1 MKVNIIGNGMP
12 DMFGITAILIIAVIG
27 KKSISDKCIIASL
40 GKKSFSLLSKC
51 WEKYF
56 YTVKAVYKELGYN
69 EAYRLHR
76 MSRFLYKLIAY
87 NENSLLKE
95 AFGRTDLFVVNGINC
110 IYRYAKCFC

>member
-51 WEKYF
+51 
-56 YTVKAVYKELGYN
+56 
-69 EAYRLHR
+69 
-76 MSRFLYKLIAY
+76 
-87 NENSLLKE
+87 
-95 AFGRTDLFVVNGINC
+95 
-110 IYRYAKCFC
+110 